1 MRPLKEMPVIQLK
14 AIRYILCDIDDTI
27 TVEGSLTAETFTM
40 LHKLKDTGFRVIPV
54 TGRPAGWCD
63 HIARFWPVEGI
74 VGENGAFYFRYE
86 SSLRKMLR
94 HYVKDE
100 HRRQQD
106 SKKLKKIQNQILK
119 EIPGTA
125 LSADQAYREADL
137 AIDFQEDV
145 PPLSKSSVQKI
156 VDIFENHGAK
166 AKVSS
171 IHVNGWF
178 GDYDKCSMSYKLLRQ
193 EFCLDHEKAKKEVLF
208 IGDSPNDC
216 PMFGAFPVSVGVA
229 NVLNF
234 KDLLEPAPEWVTEK
248 KGGYGFAEM
257 ARFLISHKE
266 NGNQN
271 EGL

>member
-1 MRPLKEMPVIQLK
+1 MRPLKEMPVSQLK
-14 AIRYILCDIDDTI
+14 AIRYILCDIDDTL
-27 TVEGSLTAETFTM
+27 TFEGSLPAETFTM
-40 LHKLKDTGFRVIPV
+40 LHKLKDTGFHVIPV

-94 HYVKDE
+94 NYVKDE
-100 HRRQQD
+100 HSRQHD
-106 SKKLKKIQNQILK
+106 SEKLKEIQNQILK

-125 LSADQAYREADL
+125 LSTDQAYREADL

-178 GDYDKCSMSYKLLRQ
+178 GDYDKCSMSYQLLRQ
-193 EFCLDHEKAKKEVLF
+193 EFSLDHEQAKKEVLF

-216 PMFGAFPVSVGVA
+216 PLFGAFPVSVGVA
-229 NVLNF
+229 NVLDF
-234 KDLLEPAPEWVTEK
+234 KDLLKPAPEWVTEK